1 MLTDIISICN
11 KDNIKFSTQ
20 YIYIYIYIY
29 MGYTYL
35 LLYIYIYLY
44 ILLPLHCPFNIL

>member
-20 YIYIYIYIY
+20 YIVIDMYNPHIYIY
-29 MGYTYL
+29 
-35 LLYIYIYLY
+35 
-44 ILLPLHCPFNIL
+44 